1 VVLFTTRDWYLF
13 NIEPSI
19 TSRIAAMA
27 APTPI
32 PALAPVES
40 PEWEGPGGNAAGM
53 DAFVGADEIVAEPLL
68 VGDMDALEGT
78 DNCAREVGLYTG
90 VT

>member
-1 VVLFTTRDWYLF
+1 
-13 NIEPSI
+13 
-19 TSRIAAMA
+19 MA

-40 PEWEGPGGNAAGM
+40 PEWEDFGDNAAGI
-53 DAFVGADEIVAEPLL
+53 DAFVGAGEIVTEPPL
-68 VGDMDALEGT
+68 VGDIDALEGT
-78 DNCAREVGLYTG
+78 DNCARDVGLYTG

>member
-1 VVLFTTRDWYLF
+1 MC

-19 TSRIAAMA
+19 TSRIAATA

-32 PALAPVES
+32 PALVPVES
-40 PEWEGPGGNAAGM
+40 PEWEGSGDNAAGL
-53 DAFVGADEIVAEPLL
+53 DAFVGADEVVIEPPL
-68 VGDMDALEGT
+68 VDVLEGT